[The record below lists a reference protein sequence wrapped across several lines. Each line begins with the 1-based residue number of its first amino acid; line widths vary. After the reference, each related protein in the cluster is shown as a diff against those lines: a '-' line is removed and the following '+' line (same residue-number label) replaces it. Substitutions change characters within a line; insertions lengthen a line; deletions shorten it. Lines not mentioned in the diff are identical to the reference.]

1 MFAAATLK
9 SGVMKTK
16 QHAPHVV
23 LNGNAPILLLLAS
36 NTVNTQTS
44 VEE

>member
-1 MFAAATLK
+1 MSAMATLK

-16 QHAPHVV
+16 QHAQLVEP
-23 LNGNAPILLLLAS
+23 NGNAPIRQPPVS
-36 NTVNTQTS
+36 NIVNMQTN